1 MADPGA
7 GPGASAE
14 ARPAIVHL
22 PRSLVALFPGSD
34 RRMEARGSTV
44 REVIADL
51 ERQVPGLDNRLLDAG
66 PSIRTHLNIFVD
78 GERSTLDTPVPPGA
92 EVHVI
97 PAVSGG

>member
-14 ARPAIVHL
+14 DRPAIVHL

-66 PSIRTHLNIFVD
+66 PSIRT
-78 GERSTLDTPVPPGA
+78 R
-92 EVHVI
+92 
-97 PAVSGG
+97 